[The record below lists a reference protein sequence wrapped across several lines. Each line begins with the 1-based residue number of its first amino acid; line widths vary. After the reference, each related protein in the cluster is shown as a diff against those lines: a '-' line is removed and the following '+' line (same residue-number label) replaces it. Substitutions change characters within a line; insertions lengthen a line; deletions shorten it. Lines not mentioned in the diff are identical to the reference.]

1 MTTFPSN
8 GDNAKL
14 ETPFSIGDLVS
25 LLRPHQWVKN
35 IIIFAGPAAS
45 LKLSSPQS
53 LYHATLAFVSFCLA
67 ASSIYAIND
76 AIDRNADAC
85 HPTKRLRP
93 IARGAIS
100 PATAY
105 ALAAVLISIALL
117 IAKTFLNGTVTAI
130 LGTYFVLMVAYS
142 LALKKQALLDVIVL
156 ATGFVLRAWAGA
168 ASVDVV
174 ASQWLIGCVFT
185 LCLFFGFGKRQ
196 CELSMLGDDE
206 SAVKHRATLIRYT
219 PRLLSHLLTT
229 SAAVAVMTFLIYTME
244 PGHAAP
250 PFHKEHLFYTLP
262 IVIYGIFRYTMC
274 AELGKFAG
282 PTEILLKDKMM
293 IASIVLWLAIA
304 MFIAYHDP
312 IVSAVGLERLTW
324 DPVPQ

>member
-1 MTTFPSN
+1 MTTIPSRS
-8 GDNAKL
+8 DNAKSASHFTL
-14 ETPFSIGDLVS
+14 SDLVS

-53 LYHATLAFVSFCLA
+53 LFDAILAFVSFCLA

-76 AIDRNADAC
+76 AIDRKADAC
-85 HPTKRLRP
+85 HPTKRDRP

-100 PATAY
+100 PATGL
-105 ALAAVLISIALL
+105 ALSAVLISGALFIAT
-117 IAKTFLNGTVTAI
+117 TFVNSTVTAI
-130 LGTYFVLMVAYS
+130 LGTYFMLMMAYS
-142 LALKKQALLDVIVL
+142 ITLKNQAILDVIVL

-168 ASVDVV
+168 ASVEVV

-196 CELSMLGDDE
+196 CELSMLGDDK
-206 SAVKHRATLIRYT
+206 SAAKHRATLIRYT
-219 PRLLSHLLTT
+219 PRLLSHLLTI
-229 SAAVAVMTFLIYTME
+229 SAAVAVMTFLLYTME
-244 PGHAAP
+244 PGRSVT

-262 IVIYGIFRYTMC
+262 IVVYGIFRYTMC

-282 PTEILLKDKMM
+282 PTEIILNDKMM
-293 IASIVLWLAIA
+293 IASIILWLTIA
-304 MFIAYHDP
+304 LCIAYHDP
-312 IVSAVGLERLTW
+312 IVRVFGFEQLVW
-324 DPVPQ
+324 DPVTK